1 MKLTPGHVHAPFH
14 VDLAAL
20 ESYIAA

>member
-20 ESYIAA
+20 EIYIAA